1 MEGIVVRNTSR
12 QSLNDVAIYQDDI
25 EPLTVKSSVD
35 EGHVDAEKLDDGLA
49 NEKREGPHKRLRN
62 NSLPMAVCAIENSA
76 DFSDIALLWI
86 HAFPD
91 LVRLALEKDGCERC
105 TGREISLW

>member
-1 MEGIVVRNTSR
+1 MVRNTSG
-12 QSLNDVAIYQDDI
+12 QPFNTAATSEDDT
-25 EPLTVKSSVD
+25 ERPTVEGSINKSHIDS
-35 EGHVDAEKLDDGLA
+35 EKLHDGLA
-49 NEKREGPHKRLRN
+49 NEERERPHKRLGN

-76 DFSDIALLWI
+76 DLPDVAFLWV

-91 LVRLALEKDGCERC
+91 FVRLALEEDRRKCC

>member
-1 MEGIVVRNTSR
+1 MVRNTSG
-12 QSLNDVAIYQDDI
+12 QSLNAVTIYQDDI
-25 EPLTVKSSVD
+25 ERLTVKSSVD

-49 NEKREGPHKRLRN
+49 NEERERSHECLGN

-76 DFSDIALLWI
+76 DFSDIALLWV
-86 HAFPD
+86 HAFPNF
-91 LVRLALEKDGCERC
+91 VRLALEKDRRKCC

>member
-1 MEGIVVRNTSR
+1 MNA
-12 QSLNDVAIYQDDI
+12 VAIYQDDI
-25 EPLTVKSSVD
+25 ERLTVKSSVD

-49 NEKREGPHKRLRN
+49 NEERERSHECLGN

-76 DFSDIALLWI
+76 DFPDVAFLWV
-86 HAFPD
+86 HAVPD
-91 LVRLALEKDGCERC
+91 FVCLALEKDGRERW